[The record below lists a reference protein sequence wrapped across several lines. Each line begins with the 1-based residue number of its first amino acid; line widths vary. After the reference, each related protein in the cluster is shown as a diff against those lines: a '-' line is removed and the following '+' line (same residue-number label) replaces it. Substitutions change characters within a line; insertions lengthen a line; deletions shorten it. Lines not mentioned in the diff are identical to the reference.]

1 MRRTAIVYA
10 ILVAGCATKQYTY
23 DKPGL
28 TPAKLDH
35 DMRLC
40 RKEANDPQMVALPGT
55 PRSDMTILNRCM
67 ERKGYTVRQ
76 EERQ

>member
-1 MRRTAIVYA
+1 MRRAAIVYA
-10 ILVAGCATKQYTY
+10 ILLAGCATKQYVY
-23 DKPGL
+23 DRPGL

-35 DMRLC
+35 DMTVC

-55 PRSDMTILNRCM
+55 PRSDVAIFNRCM

-76 EERQ
+76 AEQH